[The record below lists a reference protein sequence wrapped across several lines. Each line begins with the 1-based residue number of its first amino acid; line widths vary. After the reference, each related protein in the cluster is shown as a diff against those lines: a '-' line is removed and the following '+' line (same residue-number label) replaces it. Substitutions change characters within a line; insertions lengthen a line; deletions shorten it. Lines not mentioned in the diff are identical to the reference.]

1 MGKRVGNTNLR
12 PWIWAPASLENRAA
26 ALKHRGKDHIHL
38 GQNKASLQGKSFR
51 APTHPSSAS
60 KPGQQMPVHTSTTP
74 LAKKGVPVPAGQSWE
89 QNWLLETHLHSKL
102 PVFFQEL
109 EMCFPPRQ
117 TCFYSN
123 QYQPFCEIF
132 AFLHLFPNNK
142 AVRSFLE
149 LVFLFYLVNIFKH
162 HYCYNKC

>member
-1 MGKRVGNTNLR
+1 MGKSVGNADPR
-12 PWIWAPASLENRAA
+12 PWIWTPASLENTTAA
-26 ALKHRGKDHIHL
+26 VKHRGKDLKHL
-38 GQNKASLQGKSFR
+38 GLNKATLRGKCTPHPLS
-51 APTHPSSAS
+51 APQPW
-60 KPGQQMPVHTSTTP
+60 QQMHVHTSTP
-74 LAKKGVPVPAGQSWE
+74 ILASKGVPVPAGHSWE
-89 QNWLLETHLHSKL
+89 QNWLLEAELHSKL
-102 PVFFQEL
+102 SVLFQEL

-142 AVRSFLE
+142 AVLSFLE

-162 HYCYNKC
+162 YYCYNKC